1 MADSDDLHE
10 HLTLAHENARVTWTG
25 IEVSYEVF
33 VDHVRARI
41 PTDAETGQPKPL
53 ASLSLHF
60 DDLYLACACLHG
72 QKGAV
77 ERVLGEHREAID
89 AVARRVGLT
98 PEARD
103 DLVQILGERLFV
115 KSDDTGPPGAS
126 STPPRIAQYT
136 GSGPLRAWIKAVATR
151 IALDLVRRGPRDKP
165 TAEEPSDDL
174 LIARIAD
181 APDVQLAKEADR
193 EHLRVALRSS
203 FATLS
208 SQERN
213 LLRYAILDGL
223 GIDELAKIYQVHR
236 ATAARRLVA
245 SRDRLAEG
253 VRHYLR
259 TKLQLD
265 ESACMSLV
273 RDGLSQVDLTLRTH
287 LPADMGGGA
296 DPSKR

>member
-1 MADSDDLHE
+1 MAESDDEL
-10 HLTLAHENARVTWTG
+10 LTLAHENARVSWTG
-25 IEVSYEVF
+25 IEVSYESF
-33 VDHVRARI
+33 VDHVRARV
-41 PTDAETGQPKPL
+41 PTDEQTRQPQPL
-53 ASLSLHF
+53 ASLNLHF
-60 DDLYLACACLHG
+60 DDLYLACACLLG
-72 QKGAV
+72 RKGAV
-77 ERVLGEHREAID
+77 ERVLGEHKEAID
-89 AVARRVGLT
+89 SVARRVGLT
-98 PEARD
+98 TEARD

-115 KSDDTGPPGAS
+115 KSDDTGPPGATS
-126 STPPRIAQYT
+126 SAPPRIAQYT

-165 TAEEPSDDL
+165 TGEEPSDDL
-174 LIARIAD
+174 LVARIAD
-181 APDVQLAKEADR
+181 APDVQLAKETDR
-193 EHLRVALRSS
+193 SHLREALRSS

-208 SQERN
+208 AQERN

-253 VRHYLR
+253 VRQYLR
-259 TKLQLD
+259 TNLQLD

-287 LPADMGGGA
+287 LPSGGDRG
-296 DPSKR
+296 PK